1 MEDGIMRIWS
11 IHPKYLDR
19 LGLGGAWKE
28 AHQAQ
33 AILRRGIIEGQPFEK
48 VPYGMH
54 SQLIRFKAQPDPL
67 GALGLAMTLIRD
79 EGLRRGYNY
88 KARILRVDESARLWV
103 SEAQL
108 AYERL
113 HMVRKLRER
122 DTDRADALPEIPDVM
137 PMVDFIGG
145 GVASWERN
153 VDPADEM
160 FAIEQAMSWGMAA
173 A

>member
-1 MEDGIMRIWS
+1 MRIWS

-19 LGLGGAWKE
+19 QGLGGAWKE

-33 AILRRGIIEGQPFEK
+33 AILRRHIVGGQPFADI
-48 VPYGMH
+48 PYGMH
-54 SQLIRFKAQPDPL
+54 PQLDRLKAQPDPL
-67 GALGLAMTLIRD
+67 GALGLVMTTIRD
-79 EGLRRGYNY
+79 EGISRGYSY
-88 KARILRVDESARLWV
+88 KAAILRVDQSARFWI

-113 HMVRKLRER
+113 HMMRKLRNR
-122 DTDRADALPEIPDVM
+122 DPARADALLEIPDVM

-145 GVASWERN
+145 GIASWERN

-160 FAIEQAMSWGMAA
+160 FAIEQAMSWGMSAA
-173 A
+173 